1 MGAPDDPPAARTR
14 SFPAHGPWRVAKE
27 GRAVVMLSFVYVL
40 DFAVFVLVFLII
52 RSQRANT
59 RLITAV
65 VTVAAVMY
73 LTSLVFLIFISRQL

>member
-1 MGAPDDPPAARTR
+1 
-14 SFPAHGPWRVAKE
+14 
-27 GRAVVMLSFVYVL
+27 MLSFVYVL
-40 DFAVFVLVFLII
+40 DIPLFLRVFLIT
-52 RSQRANT
+52 RSHRAST

>member
-1 MGAPDDPPAARTR
+1 
-14 SFPAHGPWRVAKE
+14 
-27 GRAVVMLSFVYVL
+27 VVMLSFVYVL
-40 DFAVFVLVFLII
+40 DFAMFVLVFLII